1 MKRSSVKRLLLSVFA
16 LAMTLGAAETASAQ
30 TLDSA
35 QATEFLGSWSITL
48 TSPDGEVPLVLNLVD
63 KAGKVEATLG
73 TSPTEGMVIPDLS
86 KTGDEI
92 VAKYTMPYQG
102 MQLPVV
108 MNLKREG
115 ANLQTSW
122 DFMEGAYT
130 TTSVATRQE

>member
-1 MKRSSVKRLLLSVFA
+1 MKPSFVRHLVLTAVALVLSV
-16 LAMTLGAAETASAQ
+16 AATGTASAQ
-30 TLDSA
+30 TLDSS
-35 QATEFLGSWSITL
+35 QATDFLGSWAILL
-48 TSPDGEVPLVLNLVD
+48 TSPDGEVPFVLSLVD
-63 KAGKVEATLG
+63 KAGKVEATVG
-73 TSPTEGMVIPDLS
+73 TSPTEGMVIQDLS

-108 MNLKREG
+108 MSLKREG

-130 TTSVATRQE
+130 TTAVGTRQ

>member
-1 MKRSSVKRLLLSVFA
+1 MKPSFVRHLVLTAVALVLSV
-16 LAMTLGAAETASAQ
+16 AATGTASAQ
-30 TLDSA
+30 TLDSS
-35 QATEFLGSWSITL
+35 QATDFLGSWAILL
-48 TSPDGEVPLVLNLVD
+48 TSPDGEVPFVLSLVD
-63 KAGKVEATLG
+63 KAGKVEATVG
-73 TSPTEGMVIPDLS
+73 TSPTEGMVIQDIS

-108 MNLKREG
+108 MSLKREG

-130 TTSVATRQE
+130 TTAVGTRQ